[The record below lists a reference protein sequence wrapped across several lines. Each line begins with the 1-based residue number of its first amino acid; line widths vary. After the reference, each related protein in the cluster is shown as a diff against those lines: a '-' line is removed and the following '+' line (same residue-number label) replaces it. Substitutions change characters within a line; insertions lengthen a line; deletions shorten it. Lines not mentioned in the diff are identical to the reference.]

1 MRHLVGLFVAG
12 VAALLVGCASTSLP
26 PADSRVTIAADLADD
41 IQVMSLKC
49 VRDAGGYLEL
59 QSTLVNRKAVDCE
72 IEWRVV
78 WLGAD
83 GLEIP
88 SAVSNWSKRQLSAN
102 DVGGMRNVAP
112 SRDAVDFRLNLRR
125 LRR

>member
-1 MRHLVGLFVAG
+1 MRHLLNFTFACLG
-12 VAALLVGCASTSLP
+12 ALVVGCASTAVP
-26 PADSRVTIAADLADD
+26 PVDSRVTIAADLADD
-41 IQVMSLKC
+41 IQVMGLKC

-59 QSTLVNRKAVDCE
+59 QSTLVNRMATDCE
-72 IEWRVV
+72 IEWRVA
-78 WLGAD
+78 WLGTD

-88 SAVSNWSKRQLSAN
+88 SAVSNWSKRMLSAN

-112 SRDAVDFRLNLRR
+112 SKDAVDFRLNLRR

>member
-1 MRHLVGLFVAG
+1 MKTLLSLFCVAA
-12 VAALLVGCASTSLP
+12 AALLGGCASTTVP
-26 PADSRVTIAADLADD
+26 PADMRVTIAADLADD
-41 IQVMSLKC
+41 IQVVGLKC

-59 QSTLVNRKAVDCE
+59 QSTLVNRKATDCE
-72 IEWRVV
+72 IEWRVA

-88 SAVSNWSKRQLSAN
+88 SAVSNWSKRMLSAN

-112 SRDAVDFRLNLRR
+112 SKDAVDFRLNLRR
-125 LRR
+125 MRR